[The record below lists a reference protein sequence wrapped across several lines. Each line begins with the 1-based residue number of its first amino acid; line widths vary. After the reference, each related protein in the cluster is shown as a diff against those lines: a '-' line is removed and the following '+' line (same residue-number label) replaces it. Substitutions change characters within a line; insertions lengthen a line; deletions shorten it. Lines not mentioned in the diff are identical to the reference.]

1 MLKDEI
7 DLIQKSRVF
16 SGIQPTGQITLGNYL
31 GALKQFVNVQH
42 TSDAFYCVVDLHAIT
57 VPQDPKQ
64 LRERILDLTSLY
76 IAVGLDPTQSTLFVQ
91 SDVAEHSELGWILQ
105 CVAHMGEL
113 SRMTQYK
120 EKSDGKDSVTVGL
133 FTYPTLMA
141 ADILLYQSSFV
152 PVGDDQKQHLELTRD
167 IAERFNARF
176 GETFTLPEVLMLK
189 QGARIMSL
197 DDPSNKMSKSNPN
210 PQSRIEMLDPPDL
223 IRKKM
228 SRAVTDSDREVRYD
242 PKLKPAVSNL
252 LTIYSLSANKSIE
265 EIEHDYQGKGYGD
278 FKKDLAEILV
288 AMLDPIQK
296 RYAEVRNSGEIEGI
310 LAHGAERARI
320 AAKPTLDLV
329 KRQVGLGSTQHL

>member
-1 MLKDEI
+1 M
-7 DLIQKSRVF
+7 IQKTRVF

-176 GETFTLPEVLMLK
+176 GKTFTLPEVLMLK

-310 LAHGAERARI
+310 LARGAERARI

>member
-1 MLKDEI
+1 M
-7 DLIQKSRVF
+7 QKTRVF

-176 GETFTLPEVLMLK
+176 GKTFTLPEVLMLK

-310 LAHGAERARI
+310 LARGAERARI